1 MIVSN
6 LYETNSRVTHP
17 DTGGTIVDEFTRRV
31 YEIGQDKAD
40 SYFLGWIKKSTLP
53 ANCLCSSLTV
63 DGEQGSRTF
72 TWENITDEDNFPCGY
87 IGGDIEGA
95 NQFNTTLSRRL
106 AYVNQLYPE
115 YSCEMEDINTSW
127 NFYLYDST
135 GEHLLGIGNSRGIT
149 IPIKT
154 FARLCMGYT
163 DASFTITF
171 NDQSSSP
178 AVSRHFTLTPDNLG
192 HLMDDS
198 DEYLEWIDED
208 DSEQSAHCKLRV
220 ALRGFYVPP
229 GRRYD
234 TRPQYEPFNSQ
245 WFVKTTCTLNNVQ
258 YDHYAYSQSPDTIYP
273 YTTEPYTGGDFAS
286 YQRIFEF
293 PFQERDLHH
302 FADKIIQF
310 GVHGE
315 FTEAQLSSFIS
326 SQSLYIVSNNIFG
339 FKNNVSSTWAAF
351 SPLYKFTDIFKCLCL
366 QYRTDIDV
374 TTYPGSYLQGYIPGR
389 TYATDVTPEDE
400 FLAKWKTGDINDPVF
415 KESLRPW
422 QYENFQENDF
432 TEEDIPEPTPEPGGD
447 DPGSDEPVDTP
458 LVTGDDQEL
467 QINRTLSTPND
478 FITMYNITPP
488 MLSIF
493 GRVLWKS
500 LIDYDPNDPTTIE
513 VFKNFFTFINESVTG
528 SVDIGSLLQFVVS
541 VRQYPFN
548 VAGLGITASAGDSI
562 KLGTGKFPIQLG
574 SGANVQVLTSTIGL
588 IDCGTVTIA
597 DYSDF
602 KLYNDFRDY
611 LNTTVTAFLPYCGT
625 VELNPIEVIH
635 NTVQCYYAIDFYT
648 GECTA
653 YLTCTD
659 GNHEWI
665 CGIKNGTIGV
675 LIPVTATNSGQ
686 ISARHQSDNA
696 KDSALLAST
705 MGNLFSTIANV
716 ATGNIAGAVG
726 NIVGIA
732 QNDAQQRQ
740 MDAERQG
747 RSAVMAPSLSGGSGA
762 AAFYQPDCASIMVRR
777 GTYARD
783 KIGNYPS
790 TCAYPA
796 TTSGELSSF
805 HGYTECYNVDVD
817 KLNCNEEERA
827 QVKMILETGV
837 YLP

>member
-6 LYETNSRVTHP
+6 LYATDSSVIHP
-17 DTGGTIVDEFTRRV
+17 APNTDIIDEFTARV
-31 YEIGQDKAD
+31 ETLGEDKVG
-40 SYFLGWIKKSTLP
+40 SYYLGWIKKENLP
-53 ANCLCSSLTV
+53 SNCLCSTLVV
-63 DGEQGSRTF
+63 DGEEGSRTF
-72 TWENITDEDNFPCGY
+72 TWNDITDEDNFPCGY
-87 IGGDIEGA
+87 ISGYIAGA
-95 NQFNTTLSRRL
+95 NQFNTTISSRL
-106 AYVNQLYPE
+106 QYINKLYPE
-115 YSCEMEDINTSW
+115 YSCEMDNIDTKW
-127 NFYLYDST
+127 ALYLYDST
-135 GEHLLGIGNSRGIT
+135 GEHLLKSDSQT
-149 IPIKT
+149 VSIPIKT
-154 FARLCMGYT
+154 FAKLCMGYSGV
-163 DASFTITF
+163 SFTITF
-171 NDQSSSP
+171 FDQSSWVRRP
-178 AVSRHFTLTPDNLG
+178 FTLTSENLG

-198 DEYLEWIDED
+198 DEYLEWLDED
-208 DSEQSAHCKLRV
+208 DWAQTAHCKLRV
-220 ALRGFYVPP
+220 ALTGFLVPITRII
-229 GRRYD
+229 GNSQQYD
-234 TRPQYEPFNSQ
+234 MLRAQ
-245 WFVKTTCTLNNVQ
+245 WFVKTTCTLNGEQ

-273 YTTEPYTGGDFAS
+273 YNDGSPYIGSGYAS
-286 YQRIFEF
+286 YPYIFEY
-293 PFQERDLHH
+293 PFNNLNNYTN
-302 FADKIIQF
+302 KIIQF
-310 GVHGE
+310 GIHGE
-315 FTEAQLSSFIS
+315 FTETQIRSFIS
-326 SQSLYIVSNNIFG
+326 SQNLYMVNNNILG
-339 FKNNVSSTWAAF
+339 TKDYSSSTSARF
-351 SPLYKFTDIFKCLCL
+351 YPLYKFTDIFKCLCL
-366 QYRTDIDV
+366 QYRTNIDV
-374 TTYPGSYLQGYIPGR
+374 TNNPGDYLEGYIPGR

-400 FLAKWKTGDINDPVF
+400 FLAKWKTGDINDPAF

-432 TEEDIPEPTPEPGGD
+432 TEDDIPQPEPEPGGD

-458 LVTGDDQEL
+458 LVTGDDQVL
-467 QINRTLSTPND
+467 QINRTLSTAND

-574 SGANVQVLTSTIGL
+574 SGANVQVLTSTIGI

-597 DYSDF
+597 DYRDF

-611 LNTTVTAFLPYCGT
+611 LNTTVSAFLPYCGT

-635 NTVQCYYAIDFYT
+635 NTVHCYYAVDFYT

-716 ATGNIAGAVG
+716 ATGNVAGAVG

>member
-1 MIVSN
+1 MIVSD
-6 LYETNSRVTHP
+6 LYPTNSSLIHP
-17 DTGGTIVDEFTRRV
+17 YPNADIVDEFTRRV
-31 YEIGQDKAD
+31 YEIGEDNAGA
-40 SYFLGWIKKSTLP
+40 YYLGWIKKDTLSS
-53 ANCLCSSLTV
+53 NCLCSTLTV
-63 DGEQGSRTF
+63 DGEEGSHTY
-72 TWENITDEDNFPCGY
+72 TWENITDDSNFPCGY
-87 IGGDIEGA
+87 ISGDIQGA
-95 NQFNTTLSRRL
+95 NQFNTTISRRL
-106 AYVNQLYPE
+106 QYINQLYPE

-127 NFYLYDST
+127 SFYLYDST
-135 GEHLLGIGNSRGIT
+135 GEHLLGLNNNAGFN

-154 FARLCMGYT
+154 FSKLCMGYS
-163 DASFTITF
+163 DASFTINFT
-171 NDQSSSP
+171 DESSSP
-178 AVSRHFTLTPDNLG
+178 SVTRHFTLTPDNIG

-198 DEYLEWIDED
+198 DDYLEWIDED

-220 ALRGFYVPP
+220 ALRGFYVSPA
-229 GRRYD
+229 RRYD
-234 TRPQYEPFNSQ
+234 YRPYEPFNAQ
-245 WFVKTTCTLNNVQ
+245 WFVKTTCTLNDVQ
-258 YDHYAYSQSPDTIYP
+258 YDHYAYSQSPDTFYP
-273 YTTEPYTGGDFAS
+273 NDGSPYTGGDYAN
-286 YQRIFEF
+286 YRYIFEF
-293 PFQERDLHH
+293 PYRNINS
-302 FADKIIQF
+302 FANKIIQY
-310 GVHGE
+310 GLYGE
-315 FTEAQLSSFIS
+315 FTESQLQAFIS
-326 SQSLYIVSNNIFG
+326 SQNQYIVSNNIIGLRYNSTQLLFYPL
-339 FKNNVSSTWAAF
+339 FKLKDA
-351 SPLYKFTDIFKCLCL
+351 FKCLCL
-366 QYRTDIDV
+366 QYRTDIDI
-374 TTYPGSYLQGYIPGR
+374 TSYPGSYLQGYILGR

-400 FLAKWKTGDINDPVF
+400 FLAKWKTGDITDPAF
-415 KESLRPW
+415 KDSLRHW

-432 TEEDIPEPTPEPGGD
+432 TEEDIPQPTPEPGGD

-478 FITMYNITPP
+478 FITMYNITPLI
-488 MLSIF
+488 LSRF

-500 LIDYDPNDPTTIE
+500 LSDYDPNDPTTIE

-548 VAGLGITASAGDSI
+548 VASLGITSSVGDSI
-562 KLGTGKFPIQLG
+562 KIGTGKFPIQLG
-574 SGANVQVLTSTIGL
+574 SGNDVLMLTSTIGL
-588 IDCGTVTIA
+588 LDCGTVTIA
-597 DYSDF
+597 DYRDF

-665 CGIKNGTIGV
+665 CGIKNGSIGV

-686 ISARHQSDNA
+686 ISSRHQSDNA
-696 KDSALLAST
+696 RDSALLAST

-716 ATGNIAGAVG
+716 ATGNIIGAVG
-726 NIVGIA
+726 NVVGIA

-762 AAFYQPDCASIMVRR
+762 AAFYQPDCASIMIRR

-790 TCAYPA
+790 TCAYPS

>member
-6 LYETNSRVTHP
+6 LYATDSSVVHP
-17 DTGGTIVDEFTRRV
+17 APHSDIVDEFSATV
-31 YEIGQDKAD
+31 ETLGEDKAD
-40 SYFLGWIKKSTLP
+40 SYYLGWIKKSTLP
-53 ANCLCSSLTV
+53 SNCLCSSLTV
-63 DGEQGSRTF
+63 DGEEGSRTF
-72 TWENITDEDNFPCGY
+72 TWDDITDEDNFPCGY
-87 IGGDIEGA
+87 ISGYIAGA
-95 NQFNTTLSRRL
+95 NQFNTTISSRL
-106 AYVNQLYPE
+106 QYINQLYPE
-115 YSCEMEDINTSW
+115 YSCEMDGIDTKW
-127 NFYLYDST
+127 TLYLYDST
-135 GEHLLGIGNSRGIT
+135 GEHLLAGDSKKVT

-154 FARLCMGYT
+154 FAKLCMGYSGV
-163 DASFTITF
+163 SFTITF
-171 NDQSSSP
+171 FDQSSWVTRS
-178 AVSRHFTLTPDNLG
+178 FTLTSDNLG

-198 DEYLEWIDED
+198 DDYLEWIDED
-208 DSEQSAHCKLRV
+208 DGPQTAHCKLRV
-220 ALRGFYVPP
+220 ALTGFYVPI
-229 GRRYD
+229 GRRYAN
-234 TRPQYEPFNSQ
+234 TLQYDPLNAQ
-245 WFVKTTCTLNNVQ
+245 WFVKTTCTLNGEQ

-273 YTTEPYTGGDFAS
+273 YNDGSPYTGSGYGS
-286 YQRIFEF
+286 YPYIFEY
-293 PFQERDLHH
+293 PFNNINNYTN
-302 FADKIIQF
+302 KVIQF

-315 FTEAQLSSFIS
+315 FTETQIQSFIS
-326 SQSLYIVSNNIFG
+326 SQNVYMVSNNIIG
-339 FKNNVSSTWAAF
+339 RKDYSSSTNARF
-351 SPLYKFTDIFKCLCL
+351 YPLFKFTDVFKCLCL
-366 QYRTDIDV
+366 QYRTDIDI
-374 TTYPGSYLQGYIPGR
+374 TNYPGDYIESYVPGR

-400 FLAKWKTGDINDPVF
+400 FLAKWKTGDINDPAF

-432 TEEDIPEPTPEPGGD
+432 TEDDIPEPTPEPGGD

-611 LNTTVTAFLPYCGT
+611 LNTTVSAFLPYCGT

-635 NTVQCYYAIDFYT
+635 NTVHCYYAIDFYT